1 MPQTITEELS
11 LIIRTQA
18 DQAIAALKEYEKN
31 IGDVSVAAEDLA
43 KTQENVVEQTD
54 KLGESTA
61 KQIQAQSGQADS
73 AERLYGGYM
82 KVVGAY
88 AAVMAAASKVL
99 AVVNEMREAGEAN
112 VLTGAKL
119 QAVLDATG
127 RSAEISVRQYGRWA
141 TELRKATGVSEQ
153 EIMDMGAQLSV
164 FGNIGSDILP
174 EILERSVDLSKL
186 WGEALP
192 SSAKKLGRAIEDPLK
207 GMSQLEESGVMLD
220 TQAKKN
226 ITSLMEAGKTAE
238 AQRILL
244 DALEQRVGGVASS
257 MMDAIGPAQSFR
269 TSLAEIKGEIG
280 EDLLN
285 IPGLELVVRA
295 LDSYL
300 DGRKVRK
307 SLKELFA
314 TEREGGLQDMLSGMT
329 GEDLQITLGL
339 VLDSQAKDVAQTFR
353 ANFDATKQSIID
365 ALMTQIELRKQLDEQ
380 HAAEAAKA
388 TEQAALEKATAA
400 ELAKQKQA
408 STDLQAAYALT
419 ETGRKKALQTEVE
432 TLRKQQATDKSLI
445 EASRHDPEVDAS
457 LLKQAK
463 ARIGLYD
470 AVIETKQKE
479 IDGIDKTADKAE
491 ENYISKLFGG
501 AGKDAKTFVVKIPV
515 SYDFNRSSRE
525 KLEAELSAVKSQIEK
540 VWSAGP
546 AKDDAG
552 EWRANLDILVAKYD
566 ELKPQVDAVTK
577 LEKQRTRSQEL
588 RESLLTDE
596 QKQQKALM
604 DLQKELDT
612 LEGAKLL
619 THEERI
625 KLWDREYEKVNKIKS
640 LSKIVT
646 DEFDAMGK
654 SLYDQFFKADAM
666 GSRLSGTF
674 SGIGDALTS
683 GESGAE
689 AFSESMGDFFQ
700 QMTGQISSLCIAAGL
715 RMIVEGGWAGLP
727 IAIGLFALGGV
738 AGLMSGA
745 MGGSKGVDE
754 TILKSMEDELDAR
767 QKLAET
773 INSSIDTEY
782 ELLKRQLDRNLISVE
797 EFRSGAGDLQGQR
810 NYADAQVGLSQAIQ
824 TQISSLDSELSGMSG
839 WDKFWSGRD
848 EEIGREV
855 AQLKALFDSI
865 DSSSVEELRN
875 LQATLKNMGVA
886 VGSVPAFATGGEFMT
901 TGPRLILVGDNP
913 SGREHVK
920 VTPIERSVN
929 GNETGDGQQTV
940 VYIQGDIFGIE
951 DLYGKLRQV
960 GIKAERRRA

>member
-18 DQAIAALKEYEKN
+18 DQAIAALKEYEKK

-43 KTQENVVEQTD
+43 KTQKNVVEQTD

-88 AAVMAAASKVL
+88 AAVMAAAGKVI

-127 RSAEISVRQYGRWA
+127 RSAEISTRQYGRWA

-174 EILERSVDLSKL
+174 EILERSVDLSRL

-207 GMSQLEESGVMLD
+207 GMSQLEESGIMLD
-220 TQAKKN
+220 SQAKKN
-226 ITSLMEAGKTAE
+226 ITTLMKAGKTAE

-244 DALEQRVGGVASS
+244 DALGQRVGGVASS
-257 MMDAIGPAQSFR
+257 MMDAIGPTQNFR

-285 IPGLELVVRA
+285 IPGLELAVRA
-295 LDSYL
+295 MDAYL
-300 DGRKVRK
+300 DRRKVRK
-307 SLKELFA
+307 NLSELFVA
-314 TEREGGLQDMLSGMT
+314 ESKGNLQDLLSDMT
-329 GEDLQITLGL
+329 SEDLQVTLGA
-339 VLDSQAKDVAQTFR
+339 VLDSRFTDVHTKFQAD
-353 ANFDATKQSIID
+353 FDATKQTIID
-365 ALMTQIELRKQLDEQ
+365 ALMTQIELRKQLDAQ
-380 HAAEAAKA
+380 HAVEAAKA
-388 TEQAALEKATAA
+388 AEQVVSEKNIATELEKQKKAT
-400 ELAKQKQA
+400 
-408 STDLQAAYALT
+408 TDLQAAYLT
-419 ETGRKKALQTEVE
+419 TEEGRKKALQTEIE
-432 TLRKQQATDKSLI
+432 TLRKQEATDRSLI
-445 EASRHDPEVDAS
+445 EASRHDPEANQNLVEE
-457 LLKQAK
+457 AK
-463 ARIGLYD
+463 SRIGLYA
-470 AVIETKQKE
+470 AVINAKQKE
-479 IDGIDKTADKAE
+479 LEGLAKTDDPTE
-491 ENYISKLFGG
+491 ESYIAKLFGG
-501 AGKDAKTFVVKIPV
+501 AGKDAKTFVAKIPV
-515 SYDFNRSSRE
+515 SFDFGRSANERM
-525 KLEAELSAVKSQIEK
+525 EAELAAVKSQIEK

-552 EWRANLDILVAKYD
+552 EWRANLDVLVAKYD
-566 ELKPQVDAVTK
+566 ELKVQVDEAVK
-577 LEKQRTRSQEL
+577 LENQRTRAQEL
-588 RESLLTDE
+588 RDSLLTDE

-666 GSRLSGTF
+666 GCRLSGTF

-700 QMTGQISSLCIAAGL
+700 ELTGQISSLCIAAGL

-727 IAIGLFALGGV
+727 IALGLFTLGGIT
-738 AGLMSGA
+738 GLMSGA
-745 MGGSKGVDE
+745 MGGSRGVDE
-754 TILKSMEDELDAR
+754 TIIKSMEDELDAR
-767 QKLAET
+767 KKLAET

-810 NYADAQVGLSQAIQ
+810 NYADAQVALSQAIQ
-824 TQISSLDSELSGMSG
+824 AQISGLDSELSGMSG
-839 WDKFWSGRD
+839 WDRFWSGRD
-848 EEIGREV
+848 EQIEREV
-855 AQLKALFDSI
+855 AQLKRLFDSI
-865 DSSSVEELRN
+865 GSSSVEELRV

-913 SGREHVK
+913 GGREHVK
-920 VTPIERSVN
+920 VTPIDRSLN
-929 GNETGDGQQTV
+929 GEKTMDRQTV
-940 VYIQGDIFGIE
+940 VYIQGDIYGIE